1 MNLLIPGWKRIDG
14 KNSTLANPSQIP
26 NDRSFPIFSK
36 DDDEIE
42 CFKKLGKIKIQG
54 PFSNKEKSH
63 SFLIDGEDLLGI
75 VSLLHQLQNSRISHD
90 DRFGVGEGLPKGF
103 EGSQSKDEIA
113 EGALVND
120 QDGLDPRCFFQ
131 TGRGHRFFSLGQ
143 EILSK
148 RFRMCSSSGVIWR
161 IF

>member
-42 CFKKLGKIKIQG
+42 CFKILREIKVQR
-54 PFSNKEKSH
+54 PVLNKESSH
-63 SFLIDGEDLLGI
+63 SFLIDGEDFLGI

-90 DRFGVGEGLPKGF
+90 DRFGVWKGLSHGF
-103 EGSQSKDEIA
+103 EGRQSKDEIA

-120 QDGLDPRCFFQ
+120 QAGLNPKCFFR
-131 TGRGHRFFSLGQ
+131 TGRDHRFP
-143 EILSK
+143 
-148 RFRMCSSSGVIWR
+148 SSRS
-161 IF
+161 